1 MDLPK
6 IQNAG
11 DLAGK
16 RVLLRLDLNVPIQ
29 DGKIKD
35 DFRLKKATAT
45 LDYLRQKQAK
55 VIIISHSE
63 SGLSHSL
70 RPVFEYLSKS
80 HVMRFVPDFTSHEG
94 AQILKDMQTD
104 EVVMIENIRQYHG
117 EMENDPAFAK
127 SLAMFADMYVN
138 DAFSV
143 SHREHSSI
151 VGLPKLLPSYSGL
164 LFQKEVEE
172 LSKVLNPPHPFLFI
186 IGGAKFRTKEP
197 VIKKYLEIAN
207 FVFVGG
213 ALAHP
218 IWKSMG
224 YEMGDSALPDGDI
237 KLDLDFT
244 KNNDKLFLP
253 VDASVETADGLVSKN
268 PNQVRP
274 GEIISDAGP
283 LTLRKLAAL
292 IKVSKFIVWNGPL
305 GNYEKGFKAGTLE
318 LARLIIESGVQS
330 IVGGGDTL
338 AVVDE
343 LQAEDKFS
351 FVSTAGGALLDF
363 LAQGGTLPGIE
374 ALLESAK
381 R

>member
-1 MDLPK
+1 MELPK
-6 IQNAG
+6 IQSVT
-11 DLAGK
+11 DLVGK
-16 RVLLRLDLNVPIQ
+16 RVLLRLDLNVPIEN
-29 DGKIKD
+29 GVIKD
-35 DFRLKKATAT
+35 DFRLKKSLAT
-45 LDYLRQKQAK
+45 LDFLRNKQVK
-55 VIIISHSE
+55 VIIVSHSE

-70 RPVFEYLSKS
+70 HPVFDYLSKS
-80 HVMRFVPDFTSHEG
+80 HLMRFIPDFTSSEG
-94 AQILKDMQTD
+94 TQMLKDMQTD

-127 SLAMFADMYVN
+127 SLAYFADIYVN

-143 SHREHSSI
+143 SHREHATI
-151 VGLPKLLPSYSGL
+151 VGLPKLLPSYCGL

-172 LSKVLNPPHPFLFI
+172 LSKVLTPPHPFLFI
-186 IGGAKFRTKEP
+186 LGGAKFRTKMP
-197 VIKKYLEIAN
+197 VIKKYLDIAN
-207 FVFVGG
+207 FVFIGG

-218 IWKSMG
+218 VWSSMG
-224 YEMGDSALPDGDI
+224 YEMGDSIMPDSDVG
-237 KLDLDFT
+237 LDLEFT
-244 KNNDKLFLP
+244 KNNEKLCLP
-253 VDASVETADGLVSKN
+253 VDASVETSDGLVSKN
-268 PNQVRP
+268 PNQIKP

-318 LARLIIESGVQS
+318 LARLIMESDAQS
-330 IVGGGDTL
+330 IIGGGDTL

-351 FVSTAGGALLDF
+351 FVSTGGGALLDF

-374 ALLESAK
+374 ALLASPK